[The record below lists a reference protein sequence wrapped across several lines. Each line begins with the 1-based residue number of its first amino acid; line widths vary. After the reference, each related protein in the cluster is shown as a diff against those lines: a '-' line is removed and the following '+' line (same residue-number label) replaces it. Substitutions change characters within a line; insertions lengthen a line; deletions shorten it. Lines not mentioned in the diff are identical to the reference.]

1 MCNNGNKVIKTNDR
15 LKLINEYK
23 PSKRTFGAEVKKLDW
38 IIADFCERSYLF
50 LHRLV
55 QFMGREKN
63 IQFLKVQI

>member
-38 IIADFCERSYLF
+38 NECNLSFD
-50 LHRLV
+50 
-55 QFMGREKN
+55 EKFYK
-63 IQFLKVQI
+63 ILLSSLLCHC